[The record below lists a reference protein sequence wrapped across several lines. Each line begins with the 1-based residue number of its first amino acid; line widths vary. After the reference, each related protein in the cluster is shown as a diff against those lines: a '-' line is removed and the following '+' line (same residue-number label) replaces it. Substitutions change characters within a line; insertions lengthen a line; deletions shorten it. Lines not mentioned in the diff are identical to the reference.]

1 MCAHNPQRGSADALT
16 PTVPSLFRGAMDC
29 PRERAAF
36 AQACFIPNSHWL
48 RFKVSCKVIA
58 LFLPT
63 DRALKDCFEFTCRS
77 WRLGNPPEMVTQL
90 HFQSPHQAKYSQ
102 ATTMAARCRQTGR
115 RRHTGSRPVS
125 VLQAE
130 GSSHLRSPLEI
141 DFHSRCGSRFPF
153 ASNSRHKA
161 FNKFSCYRCKL

>member
-1 MCAHNPQRGSADALT
+1 MCAHNPQRGSADAIT
-16 PTVPSLFRGAMDC
+16 PVVHRSFGEQWTARVSALRLHEHALS
-29 PRERAAF
+29 RIA
-36 AQACFIPNSHWL
+36 HWL

-161 FNKFSCYRCKL
+161 FDKFSCYPCKL